1 MKHVAVILSGCGVFD
16 GAEVNEAVL
25 TLLHLEKQGAK
36 YSIFA
41 PDVQQMHVVD
51 HLKGEASGEQRNV
64 LTESARIAR
73 GDIKPLSELDAAN
86 FDALILPGGFGV
98 AKNLCNFA
106 EKGADSTVNAEVLAV
121 GKAFKDAKKPAGYM
135 CITPVLLPHVYGKGV
150 KGTIGT
156 DADTAKA
163 YSQMGGEHVDCS
175 VRDIVVD
182 DAHRVVT
189 TPAYMLAECLL
200 DADEGIKKLVEKVL
214 FMAA

>member
-1 MKHVAVILSGCGVFD
+1 MQR
-16 GAEVNEAVL
+16 
-25 TLLHLEKQGAK
+25 T
-36 YSIFA
+36 Y
-41 PDVQQMHVVD
+41 
-51 HLKGEASGEQRNV
+51 AS
-64 LTESARIAR
+64 
-73 GDIKPLSELDAAN
+73 
-86 FDALILPGGFGV
+86 
-98 AKNLCNFA
+98 FA

-121 GKAFKDAKKPAGYM
+121 GKAFKDAKKPAGYV
-135 CITPVLLPHVYGKGV
+135 CIAPVLLPHVYGKGV

-156 DADTAKA
+156 DADAAKA
-163 YSQMGGEHVDCS
+163 YNQMGGEHVDCS

>member
-73 GDIKPLSELDAAN
+73 GDIKPLSELNAAN
-86 FDALILPGGFGV
+86 FDALILPG
-98 AKNLCNFA
+98 
-106 EKGADSTVNAEVLAV
+106 VLALLKTYV
-121 GKAFKDAKKPAGYM
+121 TLPRKAPTQPLTPKYLRWVKPLKTLRNPQATCALHRY
-135 CITPVLLPHVYGKGV
+135 CCHTFTV
-150 KGTIGT
+150 K
-156 DADTAKA
+156 A
-163 YSQMGGEHVDCS
+163 
-175 VRDIVVD
+175 
-182 DAHRVVT
+182 
-189 TPAYMLAECLL
+189 
-200 DADEGIKKLVEKVL
+200 
-214 FMAA
+214 

>member
-86 FDALILPGGFGV
+86 FDALILPDWV
-98 AKNLCNFA
+98 WRC
-106 EKGADSTVNAEVLAV
+106 EK
-121 GKAFKDAKKPAGYM
+121 PM
-135 CITPVLLPHVYGKGV
+135 
-150 KGTIGT
+150 
-156 DADTAKA
+156 
-163 YSQMGGEHVDCS
+163 
-175 VRDIVVD
+175 
-182 DAHRVVT
+182 
-189 TPAYMLAECLL
+189 
-200 DADEGIKKLVEKVL
+200 
-214 FMAA
+214 